1 MLGATVAALR
11 GRALHTIGSLAAN
24 ATELATEVVELQN
37 EMLNLEAINAQLT
50 HDVAE
55 MHSQLTVLEASFH
68 AHGRWEW
75 AGLYELEGTEHDWTF
90 TDEDASDMSV
100 DVAVLPTSDAA
111 STAALEALRS
121 RAELLLASPCQ
132 AVYGSTRRPAPRL
145 RPAHDGGTC
154 FRLFLDQTQVAT
166 TTFVMEPPSSGRYA
180 VFAQHA
186 PAEYRATR
194 LIRYAD
200 RHIIEPVAN
209 LTCCDGDVSH
219 EAQPQA
225 AAAAAAATAQA
236 SSSDGSGQW
245 SMGSAAAM
253 ACSVAALLLSAAALC
268 AARGPC
274 VGAARRAAGGGRYQQ
289 RPGGPAEVVLPSVMS
304 VAVDDE
310 EKGGGRST
318 HLGV

>member
-1 MLGATVAALR
+1 MCV
-11 GRALHTIGSLAAN
+11 SLAVCA
-24 ATELATEVVELQN
+24 LLILWWMVR
-37 EMLNLEAINAQLT
+37 
-50 HDVAE
+50 
-55 MHSQLTVLEASFH
+55 ASTP
-68 AHGRWEW
+68 RWRSRCCR
-75 AGLYELEGTEHDWTF
+75 H
-90 TDEDASDMSV
+90 
-100 DVAVLPTSDAA
+100 AA

-253 ACSVAALLLSAAALC
+253 ACSVAALLLSGAALC

-289 RPGGPAEVVLPSVMS
+289 RPGGPAEVVMPSVMS